1 MTRENSASP
10 RTNLEL
16 AQKCL
21 LAIRDN
27 ADRAVRSLDPE
38 IMGYAIQELTQVL
51 LERTGN
57 DERLFEPVS
66 VEKTTN
72 DFSNRFPSN
81 RSTTCLS
88 CMRNWALWMD
98 PRKTWSPAPTNE
110 LCESYGL
117 DAGGAELGMECMTR
131 AARQCTDAMA
141 LGVAQNSRSEE

>member
-10 RTNLEL
+10 RANFEL

-21 LAIRDN
+21 IAIRDI

-66 VEKTTN
+66 VAQIGDLAKLYTEL
-72 DFSNRFPSN
+72 DFVDGSSQDLVA
-81 RSTTCLS
+81 S
-88 CMRNWALWMD
+88 
-98 PRKTWSPAPTNE
+98 
-110 LCESYGL
+110 
-117 DAGGAELGMECMTR
+117 
-131 AARQCTDAMA
+131 AAQR
-141 LGVAQNSRSEE
+141 VV